1 MPTLDEIIEL
11 SEINLK
17 ELSKKIKDLEVLKQ
31 DIETAKRDV
40 KQTQEHAAGIPELF
54 DDMFQKIIK
63 LTEKYTNSLGGVTQE
78 YLDGNNIL
86 FTQKLT
92 ELSVQN
98 QNIKKEVSRLLDV
111 DFVLLFDGLQ
121 KSFIVQTRKDLV
133 AELTKFDE
141 KAENLQLKIE
151 ELKKQTDR
159 ITKVDLEKHFDKH
172 QKTLAEIFG
181 AINSINITLTAITQ
195 TFSNIVQNIASIQS
209 TLNSNHI
216 ETKELISTSN
226 SELSILLK
234 KQNEI
239 LEKKLIQI
247 NEQTE
252 LLKKG
257 NKLNQMLLFF
267 ICSVLAFGSVVGFVL
282 IMKYNLIR

>member
-17 ELSKKIKDLEVLKQ
+17 ELSQKIKDLEVLKQ

-40 KQTQEHAAGIPELF
+40 KKTHEDAAGIPELF
-54 DDMFQKIIK
+54 DDMFQKIVK
-63 LTEKYTNSLGGVTQE
+63 LTEKYTNTLGGVTHE

-86 FTQKLT
+86 FTQKLN
-92 ELSVQN
+92 ELGVHS
-98 QNIKKEVSRLLDV
+98 IELEKEVSRLVEV
-111 DFVLLFDGLQ
+111 DFILLFKELQ
-121 KSFIVQTRKDLV
+121 NTFIVETRKDLGT
-133 AELTKFDE
+133 ELTKFDE
-141 KAENLQLKIE
+141 KTENLQLKID

-159 ITKVDLEKHFDKH
+159 ITKVDLEKQLDKH
-172 QKTLAEIFG
+172 QNTLAEIFG

-195 TFSNIVQNIASIQS
+195 TFSNIVQNIGSIQS
-209 TLNSNHI
+209 TLNTNHI
-216 ETKELISTSN
+216 ETKQLITTSN

-239 LEKKLIQI
+239 LEKKFTQL

-252 LLKKG
+252 FLKKG
-257 NKLNQMLLFF
+257 HKLNKMLLFF
-267 ICSVLAFGSVVGFVL
+267 ISAVIAIGAFVGFAL